1 MKRILAPILLLTL
14 LFPTLAQGQTINEWI
29 GKGEGLLEKGKGLLC
44 ETTGM
49 GCPESVDAKDLV
61 ERNGV
66 YFKKFT
72 EVPFTGKTTG
82 KTQGSFRNG
91 KKHGPWVSYH
101 DNGKLESK
109 GTHKDGNQ
117 HGPWNEYHKNGK
129 LKSKGTYKD
138 GNQHGPWVHYWENG
152 QLFYK
157 GTNKYSTKEPTR
169 TGKKTVL
176 GLVTTKTE
184 LFGTTSQEPTRTV

>member
-1 MKRILAPILLLTL
+1 MKRILGPILLLTL
-14 LFPTLAQGQTINEWI
+14 LFPSLAQGQTINEWI

-91 KKHGPWVSYH
+91 KKHGPWV
-101 DNGKLESK
+101 K
-109 GTHKDGNQ
+109 
-117 HGPWNEYHKNGK
+117 YHKNGQLREK
-129 LKSKGTYKD
+129 ENYKDGKRDGPWVNYWDNGQLKSKGTYKNGKMD
-138 GNQHGPWVHYWENG
+138 GLWVAY
-152 QLFYK
+152 
-157 GTNKYSTKEPTR
+157 NKYGTVVTSL
-169 TGKKTVL
+169 TGTYKNGMKV
-176 GLVTTKTE
+176 K
-184 LFGTTSQEPTRTV
+184 